1 MLGTHLHQ
9 SADCLPCL
17 PLCFLASFTLILFL
31 PTSFS
36 KHPSSL
42 PTYLHY
48 RLFTESRVRGG
59 SRPQMAMLY
68 PDFSVLTSPYPG
80 SLPATFSLKCILP
93 STFHPIST
101 SCNSLFFWLLQV
113 LPALTL
119 SDEISPREGRGVVKC
134 CLQQRMEAACWE
146 RSWVNRPV

>member
-9 SADCLPCL
+9 SADCLPFL
-17 PLCFLASFTLILFL
+17 PLCFLASFTLMFFI

-42 PTYLHY
+42 PTCLHY
-48 RLFTESRVRGG
+48 QLFTESRVRGG

-68 PDFSVLTSPYPG
+68 PDFSVLTFPYPG
-80 SLPATFSLKCILP
+80 SLQATFPLKCILP
-93 STFHPIST
+93 STCHPIST

-119 SDEISPREGRGVVKC
+119 SDEISPREGSEVVKC
-134 CLQQRMEAACWE
+134 CLQQRMEAAC
-146 RSWVNRPV
+146 